1 MVNLKAFAL
10 AAGLLSLVQIP
21 AVYAQFID
29 DDMGGADA
37 SFQQNSAN
45 FSSSLDSTASD
56 MRQSYDASQQAASNR
71 NLTNMQANQDT
82 TQAAQQAFQN
92 TQEQMVLSGG
102 AYNSQ
107 GFIWGGLGGF
117 GGGGLGLGGGFGGGS
132 SVNWGSGAPAI
143 SAPRYG
149 NDSSVLSRYY
159 GNRPRGGSRGFSSN

>member
-1 MVNLKAFAL
+1 MVNLKAFTL
-10 AAGLLSLVQIP
+10 AVGLLSLVQIP
-21 AVYAQFID
+21 AVNAQFID

-37 SFQQNSAN
+37 SFQQNSADFN
-45 FSSSLDSTASD
+45 SSLDSTASN
-56 MRQSYDASQQAASNR
+56 MRQSYDASQQAASSR

-117 GGGGLGLGGGFGGGS
+117 GGGLGLGSGFGGGS
-132 SVNWGSGAPAI
+132 TVNWGSAAPAI

-159 GNRPRGGSRGFSSN
+159 GNRSRGSRGFSSN

>member
-10 AAGLLSLVQIP
+10 VAGLFSLVQIP

-29 DDMGGADA
+29 DDMGGSDA
-37 SFQQNSAN
+37 SFQQESAN
-45 FSSSLDSTASD
+45 FSSSLDSTATN

-107 GFIWGGLGGF
+107 GFMWGGLGGW
-117 GGGGLGLGGGFGGGS
+117 GGGGGFGSGMTS
-132 SVNWGSGAPAI
+132 SGVNWGSGAPAI

-159 GNRPRGGSRGFSSN
+159 GNRSRGGSRGFSSN